1 VVGAEASIPAV
12 QALVRWDA
20 AGHAARE
27 LAERAE
33 VGFPPAVRMASLT
46 GATGAVAEILELAQL
61 PDPSDVIG
69 PVLTGDGTQRVLIRV
84 PRPLGG
90 ELANALKAAA
100 AIRSARKAADPVR
113 IMLDPSAPF

>member
-1 VVGAEASIPAV
+1 
-12 QALVRWDA
+12 
-20 AGHAARE
+20 
-27 LAERAE
+27 
-33 VGFPPAVRMASLT
+33 MASLT

-61 PDPSDVIG
+61 PDLSDVIG

-84 PRPLGG
+84 PRQLGG